1 MNGYSVNRLLRP
13 IRHYILTLTY
23 YALTFFALLANA
35 VKHFGRGNVAGFV
48 RNRCLSATTSLSPVS
63 NENSYLKKFVGLC
76 SWTLFE
82 NASQRCPLALL
93 ASALAVAN
101 AMGDDQTNTIDFNRD
116 VRPILSD
123 HCFACHGPDAKH
135 READLRVDTDAGLFG
150 VDGNSGPVVRGNL
163 DESELWRRISSS
175 AKADEQMPPAE
186 FSKPLNDEQR
196 KLLGQWIEQG
206 APWQG
211 HWAFQP
217 VRKVALP
224 GAPDS
229 KNTPSLKYFA
239 VNEIDAFAANVYQS
253 QGVEPALSA
262 DRRTL
267 ARRLSFDLL
276 GLPPT
281 SDLVQRFVNDDAPEA
296 YERLVDDLLASPHF
310 GERMAMW
317 WLDLV
322 RYADSVGYHGDQ
334 PMSVSPYR
342 DYVIRAFNGNKPFD
356 QFTKEQLA
364 GDLLPEPTAE
374 QRIASGYNRLGMMS
388 AEGGVQPKEYL
399 AKYIAERVRNLG
411 GTWLGVT
418 LGCCEC
424 HDHKYDPFSTQEF
437 YQFEAFFADIEEQG
451 LYAGSKWG
459 SEIPV
464 PTTEQSA
471 KKTDLES
478 KIALVRQQMDTPSA
492 ALADAQLAWE
502 AKQVAWQTLKPL
514 SVTSLEGATLTAQD
528 DGTILAS
535 GKNPATDTYTLAFE
549 NVPADITAVR
559 LEVLPHDSLPTK
571 GPGRA
576 GNGNFVLS
584 EIRVST
590 QPIAQKVVQEGGKET
605 TGDNSAEQSVPLQN
619 ATATYE
625 QTGATGGNPYGKWAV
640 AGAIDKDE
648 KGKPWGWAIM
658 EQAGKP
664 NLAIFETTQRIG
676 GTGQRLLIRLDQN
689 LDNPKHT
696 LGHFR
701 ISVTS
706 APQPVTAQA
715 GLTADLS
722 EITRKPVADRTDAE
736 VHKLA
741 AHFRSIAP
749 ILDGERKRLTEF
761 QGQLDA
767 LNRSI
772 TTTLVT
778 MSVAPRM
785 VRVLSRGNWMDE
797 NGKVVEP
804 GFPEVLGGT
813 PDLGRRMT
821 RTDLANWVVSRD
833 NPLTARVTVNRLWKL
848 FFGAGLSSRLDD
860 LGSQGQW
867 PSHPELLDWL
877 AQQFVD
883 SGWNVKQLIKT
894 MVMSGTYRQASVA
907 DSQLVERD
915 PFNRLLARQARFR
928 LDAEVIRDNALAV
941 SGLLVDDVGG
951 KSVNPYQPPG
961 YWAYLNF
968 PQREWAN
975 GKNQD
980 LYRRG
985 VYTHWQRQYLHPS
998 LLAFDAPSREE
1009 CTADRPRSNTPL
1021 QALVLLNDPSYIEAA
1036 RVLAERTLSQDL
1048 KSEPAQLNWLM
1059 QTTLNRSPKVEE
1071 LALLIQLLQSH
1082 RTQYRVDV
1090 DAAKKLIAVGEKAAD
1105 SRFEPAELAAWT
1117 SVTRTVLN
1125 LHETITRN

>member
-1 MNGYSVNRLLRP
+1 MSSVWLISSLWPQIRSLRLLSA
-13 IRHYILTLTY
+13 ITMLVAI
-23 YALTFFALLANA
+23 A
-35 VKHFGRGNVAGFV
+35 VAGD
-48 RNRCLSATTSLSPVS
+48 
-63 NENSYLKKFVGLC
+63 
-76 SWTLFE
+76 
-82 NASQRCPLALL
+82 
-93 ASALAVAN
+93 ALA
-101 AMGDDQTNTIDFNRD
+101 DDGRDKIEFNRD
-116 VRPILSD
+116 IRPILSD

-135 READLRVDTDAGLFG
+135 READLRVDTEAGLFG
-150 VDGNSGPVVRGNL
+150 SGTEHGRVVRGKL
-163 DESELWRRISSS
+163 DESELWQRITST
-175 AKADEQMPPAE
+175 KPDEQMPPPK
-186 FSKPLNDEQR
+186 FSKPLRDEQR
-196 KLLGQWIEQG
+196 KLLAKWIEQG

-217 VRKVALP
+217 VSKVVPPAVEEP
-224 GAPDS
+224 IATTS
-229 KNTPSLKYFA
+229 FKSFA
-239 VNEIDAFAANVYQS
+239 VNEIDAFAAKVYQS
-253 QGVEPALSA
+253 QGVAPTASA

-281 SDLVQRFVNDDAPEA
+281 PDQVQQFVNDQSPEA

-342 DYVIRAFNGNKPFD
+342 DYVIQAFNNNKPFD

-364 GDLLPEPTAE
+364 GDLMPEPTAE
-374 QRIASGYNRLGMMS
+374 QQIASGYNRLGMMS

-451 LYAGSKWG
+451 LYGGSKWG

-464 PTTEQSA
+464 PTAEQSA
-471 KKTDLES
+471 KKADLES
-478 KIALVRQQMDTPSA
+478 QIGVVRQQLDTPTA
-492 ALADAQLAWE
+492 ALAEAQLAWE
-502 AKQVAWQTLKPL
+502 RTQVPWQTLKPI
-514 SVTSLEGATLTAQD
+514 SAASLEGATLAVQD

-535 GKNPATDTYTLAFE
+535 GKNPATDLYRLTFE
-549 NVPADITAVR
+549 NVPENITAIR

-590 QPIAQKVVQEGGKET
+590 QSVGEAGA
-605 TGDNSAEQSVPLQN
+605 AEQLVPLQN

-625 QTGATGGNPYGKWAV
+625 QTGAAGGNPYGKWAV
-640 AGAIDKDE
+640 AAAIDKEE
-648 KGKPWGWAIM
+648 KGKTWGWAIM

-676 GTGQRLLIRLDQN
+676 GAGQRLLIRLDQN
-689 LDNPKHT
+689 LDNPNHT

-701 ISVTS
+701 ISVTA
-706 APQPVTAQA
+706 APQPITAQA
-715 GLTADLS
+715 GLPADLA
-722 EITRKPVADRTDAE
+722 EITRKPVADRSDAE
-736 VHKLA
+736 ARKLA
-741 AHFRSIAP
+741 VHYRSIAP
-749 ILDGERKRLTEF
+749 LLDGERKRLAEL
-761 QGQLDA
+761 QKQLDA
-767 LNRSI
+767 LNNSI

-778 MSVAPRM
+778 KSVAPRM

-804 GFPEVLGGT
+804 GFPEVLGGS
-813 PDLGRRMT
+813 PNLARRMT
-821 RTDLANWVVSRD
+821 RMDLANWVVSRD
-833 NPLTARVTVNRLWKL
+833 NPLTARVTMNRIWKL
-848 FFGAGLSSRLDD
+848 FFGAGLSARLDD

-883 SGWNVKQLIKT
+883 SGWNVKHMIKT
-894 MVMSGTYRQASVA
+894 MVMSGTYRQASVT
-907 DSQLVERD
+907 DPQLAERD

-941 SGLLVDDVGG
+941 SGLLVDEVGG

-968 PQREWAN
+968 PQREWSN
-975 GKNQD
+975 GKNQE

-1048 KSEPAQLNWLM
+1048 KNDAAQVNWLL
-1059 QTTLNRSPKVEE
+1059 QTTLNRSPRVEE
-1071 LALLIQLLQSH
+1071 LELLTQLLESH
-1082 RTQYRVDV
+1082 RGQYRSDL
-1090 DAAKKLIAVGEKAAD
+1090 DAAKKLIAVGDKPAD
-1105 SRFEPAELAAWT
+1105 KRFDVAELAAWT

>member
-1 MNGYSVNRLLRP
+1 MGSKAHDRPFSRLIQSCSRFAECTNPIRIDVGDWKTGCRSNKIDLFSHFEQLPTACLPPQKPAMTGYSVTRFFRF
-13 IRHYILTLTY
+13 ILPFRQKSFSVFVLCTT
-23 YALTFFALLANA
+23 AL
-35 VKHFGRGNVAGFV
+35 V
-48 RNRCLSATTSLSPVS
+48 VS
-63 NENSYLKKFVGLC
+63 TPMVTARAEDLI
-76 SWTLFE
+76 E
-82 NASQRCPLALL
+82 
-93 ASALAVAN
+93 
-101 AMGDDQTNTIDFNRD
+101 FNRD
-116 VRPILSD
+116 IRPILSD

-135 READLRVDTDAGLFG
+135 READLRVDTEAGLFG
-150 VDGNSGPVVRGNL
+150 ANDKAGPIVRGKL
-163 DESELWRRISSS
+163 EESQLWHRLTSS
-175 AKADEQMPPAE
+175 KPDEQMPPPE
-186 FSKPLNDEQR
+186 FAKPLSDEQR
-196 KLLGQWIEQG
+196 KLIAKWIEQG

-211 HWAFQP
+211 HWAFQTVSP
-217 VRKVALP
+217 VTPPALP
-224 GAPDS
+224 AP
-229 KNTPSLKYFA
+229 NAVPGLINFA
-239 VNEIDAFAANVYQS
+239 VNEIDAFTSKGYQS
-253 QGVEPALSA
+253 SGVGPSLPA

-267 ARRLSFDLL
+267 ARRLSFDLV

-281 SDLVQRFVNDDAPEA
+281 YDSVQQFVNDDAPGA

-342 DYVIRAFNGNKPFD
+342 DYVIRAFNHNKPFD

-374 QRIASGYNRLGMMS
+374 QKIASGYNRLGMMS

-451 LYAGSKWG
+451 LYSGAKWG

-471 KKTDLES
+471 KKADWEAQ
-478 KIALVRQQMDTPSA
+478 IAIVRQQLDTPTA
-492 ALADAQLAWE
+492 ELATAQLAWE
-502 AKQVAWQTLKPL
+502 ATQVPWQTLKP
-514 SVTSLEGATLTAQD
+514 TAAASLEGATLSIQN
-528 DGTILAS
+528 DGAILAS
-535 GKNPATDTYTLAFE
+535 GKNPATDSYTLTFE
-549 NVPADITAVR
+549 NVPANITAIR

-584 EIRVST
+584 EIRLST
-590 QPIAQKVVQEGGKET
+590 QRIAQET
-605 TGDNSAEQSVPLQN
+605 DPQAEQSIPLQN

-625 QTGATGGNPYGKWAV
+625 QTGAAGGNPYGKWAV
-640 AGAIDKDE
+640 AAAIDKDE
-648 KGKPWGWAIM
+648 KGKTWGWAIM

-664 NLAIFETTQRIG
+664 NLAIFETSQRIG
-676 GTGQRLLIRLDQN
+676 GEGQRLLIRLDQN
-689 LDNPKHT
+689 LDNPHHT

-701 ISVTS
+701 ISVTT
-706 APQPVTAQA
+706 APQPITAQA
-715 GLTADLS
+715 GLPAELA
-722 EITRKPVADRTDAE
+722 EVIRKPIADRTDAE
-736 VHKLA
+736 SHKLA
-741 AHFRSIAP
+741 VHYRSIAP
-749 ILDGERKRLTEF
+749 SLEGERKRLAEL
-761 QGQLDA
+761 QAQLDA
-767 LNRSI
+767 LNNSI

-778 MSVAPRM
+778 MSVAPRT

-804 GFPEVLGGT
+804 GFPEVLGGS
-813 PDLGRRMT
+813 PNLGRRMT
-821 RTDLANWVVSRD
+821 RLDLANWVVSRD
-833 NPLTARVTVNRLWKL
+833 NPLTARVAVNRLWKL

-877 AQQFVD
+877 AQQFTE
-883 SGWNVKQLIKT
+883 SGWNVKFIIKK

-907 DSQLVERD
+907 DSRLIERD

-951 KSVNPYQPPG
+951 KSVNPYQPRG

-968 PQREWAN
+968 PQREWTN
-975 GKNQD
+975 GKNQE

-1036 RVLAERTLSQDL
+1036 RVLAERTMSQDL
-1048 KSEPAQLNWLM
+1048 KGDSDRVQWLM
-1059 QTTLNRSPKVEE
+1059 QTTLNRLPRAEETELLVHLVE
-1071 LALLIQLLQSH
+1071 SH
-1082 RTQYRVDV
+1082 RVQYRSDLES
-1090 DAAKKLIAVGEKAAD
+1090 AKKLLAVGDKAAD
-1105 SRFEPAELAAWT
+1105 GRFDPAELAAWT
-1117 SVTRTVLN
+1117 SVTRAILN

>member
-1 MNGYSVNRLLRP
+1 MTGYPVARLLRP
-13 IRHYILTLTY
+13 NWLSFYVQ
-23 YALTFFALLANA
+23 AFFAVPLLAL
-35 VKHFGRGNVAGFV
+35 VTSSFVAKY
-48 RNRCLSATTSLSPVS
+48 SL
-63 NENSYLKKFVGLC
+63 
-76 SWTLFE
+76 
-82 NASQRCPLALL
+82 A
-93 ASALAVAN
+93 
-101 AMGDDQTNTIDFNRD
+101 DDQTNTVEFNRD
-116 VRPILSD
+116 IRPILSD

-150 VDGNSGPVVRGNL
+150 TDDKPGPVVRGKL

-175 AKADEQMPPAE
+175 AKADEQMPPPE
-186 FSKPLNDEQR
+186 FSKPLSDEQR
-196 KLLGQWIEQG
+196 KLLGKWIEQG

-211 HWAFQP
+211 HWSFQP
-217 VRKVALP
+217 ISKVVPPTLLGNNSNP
-224 GAPDS
+224 NLE
-229 KNTPSLKYFA
+229 KFA
-239 VNEIDAFAANVYQS
+239 VNEIDAFAAKVYQS
-253 QGVEPALSA
+253 QGVSPTQPA

-276 GLPPT
+276 GLPPNA
-281 SDLVQRFVNDDAPEA
+281 DLVQRFVQDDSPEA

-342 DYVIRAFNGNKPFD
+342 DYVIRAFNSNKPFD

-374 QRIASGYNRLGMMS
+374 QKIASGYNRLGMMS

-399 AKYIAERVRNLG
+399 AKYIAERVRNLS

-459 SEIPV
+459 SEMPV
-464 PTTEQSA
+464 PTAEQSA

-478 KIALVRQQMDTPSA
+478 QVAHVRQQLDTPTA
-492 ALADAQLAWE
+492 ALADAQIAWE
-502 AKQVAWQTLKPL
+502 QSQISWQTLKPL
-514 SVTSLEGATLTAQD
+514 SAVSLEGATLTVQS
-528 DGTILAS
+528 DGAILAS
-535 GKNPATDTYTLAFE
+535 GKNPATDTYTLTFE
-549 NVPADITAVR
+549 EVPANITAVR

-590 QPIAQKVVQEGGKET
+590 QPISQEAAQGGA
-605 TGDNSAEQSVPLQN
+605 AEQVVPLQN

-625 QTGATGGNPYGKWAV
+625 QTGAVGGNPYGKWAV

-648 KGKPWGWAIM
+648 KGKTWGWAIM

-676 GTGQRLLIRLDQN
+676 GAGQRLLIRLDQN

-706 APQPVTAQA
+706 APQPVTAQTS
-715 GLTADLS
+715 LPVELADVIS
-722 EITRKPVADRTDAE
+722 KPVADRSEAE
-736 VHKLA
+736 ARKLA
-741 AHFRSIAP
+741 VHYRSIASL
-749 ILDGERKRLTEF
+749 LDGERKRLAEL
-761 QGQLDA
+761 QGQLES
-767 LNRSI
+767 LNKSI

-778 MSVAPRM
+778 TSVMPRM

-804 GFPEVLGGT
+804 GFPEALGGS
-813 PDLGRRMT
+813 PNLGRRMT
-821 RTDLANWVVSRD
+821 RTDLANWVVSRE

-877 AQQFVD
+877 AQQFVE
-883 SGWNVKQLIKT
+883 SGWNVKQMVKT
-894 MVMSGTYRQASVA
+894 MVMSGTYRQASIA
-907 DSQLVERD
+907 DSQLTERD
-915 PFNRLLARQARFR
+915 PFNRLLARQSRFR

-975 GKNQD
+975 GKNQE

-1036 RVLAERTLSQDL
+1036 RVLAERTLAQGL
-1048 KSEPAQLNWLM
+1048 KSEPEQVDWLM
-1059 QTTLNRSPKVEE
+1059 HTTLNRSPRVEE
-1071 LALLIQLLQSH
+1071 LELLTQLLQSH
-1082 RTQYRVDV
+1082 RSQYRSDP
-1090 DAAKKLIAVGEKAAD
+1090 DAAKKLIAVGEKAPD
-1105 SRFEPAELAAWT
+1105 SRFDASELAAWT